1 MISCHAISL
10 APLELSTSSGIKHSQ
25 SLLAEWAYNAAGV
38 AWVTRVVVT
47 NPMIIV
53 NELSY
58 YRLKMKIFH
67 HIYIGKT
74 GMYQTFDF
82 FLRLFQTTWL
92 QQNQVSA
99 Y

>member
-67 HIYIGKT
+67 QNTH
-74 GMYQTFDF
+74 
-82 FLRLFQTTWL
+82 LRYCSELP
-92 QQNQVSA
+92 VSFCA
-99 Y
+99 S

>member
-67 HIYIGKT
+67 PLRIIIYIESKT
-74 GMYQTFDF
+74 H
-82 FLRLFQTTWL
+82 LRYCSELP
-92 QQNQVSA
+92 VSFCA
-99 Y
+99 S

>member
-67 HIYIGKT
+67 PLIYTESKIPI
-74 GMYQTFDF
+74 YVIVPSY
-82 FLRLFQTTWL
+82 LYP
-92 QQNQVSA
+92 SA
-99 Y
+99 HLEPKIR

>member
-47 NPMIIV
+47 NPMMIV

-67 HIYIGKT
+67 PLRIIIY
-74 GMYQTFDF
+74 
-82 FLRLFQTTWL
+82 RE
-92 QQNQVSA
+92 
-99 Y
+99 